1 MRTEYN
7 DTCYKVNN
15 FHCLTAYNFVCKTV
29 VMNLSERI
37 VLART
42 HAKLTQRQLA
52 DLSGVTQQSISL
64 LEKGKQ
70 KQTTE
75 IVSIAVACGVRS
87 EWLALEQ
94 GEMVSGLHIE
104 DERIKRGVQILEQLK
119 AEYRLDDGIELL
131 NTALKFTKKPAGDTL
146 AEPSEGTNGK

>member
-1 MRTEYN
+1 MMRKDYN
-7 DTCYKVNN
+7 DTCYLVNN
-15 FHCLTAYNFVCKTV
+15 FHCLTDYNFVCKTTS
-29 VMNLSERI
+29 MNLSERI

-42 HAKLTQRQLA
+42 HAKLTQKQLA

-64 LEKGKQ
+64 LENGKQ

-94 GEMVSGLHIE
+94 GEMVDGLYVD
-104 DERIKRGVQILEQLK
+104 DERIKRGVMILEQMQ
-119 AEYRLDDGIELL
+119 ADDRLDDAMELL
-131 NTALKFTKKPAGDTL
+131 DSIAKFSRKASGDKK
-146 AEPSEGTNGK
+146 

>member
-1 MRTEYN
+1 MMRSEYN
-7 DTCYKVNN
+7 DTCCKVNN

-94 GEMVSGLHIE
+94 GEMVNGLHIE
-104 DERIKRGVQILEQLK
+104 DERIKRGVTILEQMQ
-119 AEYRLDDGIELL
+119 ADNRLDDAMELL
-131 NTALKFTKKPAGDTL
+131 DSIAKFSRKASGENK
-146 AEPSEGTNGK
+146 

>member
-1 MRTEYN
+1 MRKEYN
-7 DTCYKVNN
+7 DTCNQVNN
-15 FHCLTAYNFVCKTV
+15 FHCLTDYNFDCKNGD
-29 VMNLSERI
+29 MNLSERI

-42 HAKLTQRQLA
+42 HAKLTQTQLA

-64 LEKGKQ
+64 LENGKQ

-94 GEMVSGLHIE
+94 GEMVDGLYVN
-104 DERIKRGVQILEQLK
+104 DERIKRGVLILEQMQ
-119 AEYRLDDGIELL
+119 ADDRLDDALELL
-131 NTALKFTKKPAGDTL
+131 NSIAKFSRKATG
-146 AEPSEGTNGK
+146 